1 MYCSEIYRHTYSDDI
16 EENIFSD
23 SDYFTTITIK
33 IHEQEYDENFETINE
48 FEIGIIEV
56 LLYDVES
63 AINNYENVITI
74 ADSQNQEVSDAML
87 HVFNSRN
94 NGLKDKYRSMEFT
107 ENVIYLE
114 RLFIK
119 PEFRKLGYAKVI
131 MNNINKILSRLVIAR
146 FACMVMIPAAFEYA
160 NPVDYKELL
169 NDDQIPDGK
178 KLTEKLY
185 RFYKK
190 CGFKTIPNSSV
201 LYKICD

>member
-1 MYCSEIYRHTYSDDI
+1 MK
-16 EENIFSD
+16 FS
-23 SDYFTTITIK
+23 
-33 IHEQEYDENFETINE
+33 
-48 FEIGIIEV
+48 
-56 LLYDVES
+56 YDVES
-63 AINNYENVITI
+63 AINNYQNVITI
-74 ADSQNQEVSDAML
+74 ADSQNQEVSDAIL
-87 HVFNSRN
+87 HVFNNRN

-119 PEFRKLGYAKVI
+119 PEFRNLGYAKFI
-131 MNNINKILSRLVIAR
+131 MNNINKILSRLVISQ

-190 CGFKTIPNSSV
+190 CGFKNIPNSSV
-201 LYKICD
+201 LYKVCN